1 MSVAK
6 YLLAFLFVLVYAYA
20 GYFMHELNMATLAL
34 VFGVSFALYFY
45 FIFYTKDKDEVN
57 TLLWFSML
65 FRLSFLAAIPVVST
79 DYIRYLWDGK
89 LLLNGINPYLH
100 SPSDFFSTSPQWF
113 VGSFSVLQT
122 DNTPT
127 FIAPLLHV
135 FTIPAAFFNEIHPI
149 LGLAF
154 LRIPIIIADFV
165 IIKLLIRI
173 LNHLKLS
180 YSGLLIYA
188 LNPLVIIGLT
198 ANVNLFG
205 MMLCLL
211 LISIFLFINHK
222 WLGGAVLFGLSSAI
236 SLFPLVLFPVLLKK
250 LKTAKFI
257 VFTVI
262 LAIILGLGWLPFF
275 HSTYTHLVS
284 NYIVASFSNNTVTF
298 GLTNVLNWFAGNTIV
313 IIPTLLLL
321 AIFSIAISRVND
333 WMSIIKGMLFCFAAF
348 ALLSNTIEPHYFV
361 LAVLF
366 SVLVQEYSFAI
377 IWSFIAVVNYVIGV
391 NGNFEN
397 QHLFMAVEYSL
408 LLMLFLLDWIS
419 HFRKLP
425 E

>member
-1 MSVAK
+1 MSVIK
-6 YLLAFLFVLVYAYA
+6 YLLVLALALVYGYA
-20 GYFMHELNMATLAL
+20 GYFMHELNVVTLAL
-34 VFGVSFALYFY
+34 VFGVSFAIYFY

-65 FRLSFLAAIPVVST
+65 FRLSFLVAIPIFST

-89 LLLNGINPYLH
+89 LLLNGINPYLY
-100 SPSDFFSTSPQWF
+100 SPSDLFSTSPQWF
-113 VGSFSVLQT
+113 TGSFSVLQA
-122 DNTPT
+122 DQSPT
-127 FIAPLLHV
+127 FIAPLLHL
-135 FTIPAAFFNEIHPI
+135 FTIPAAFFNEIHPV
-149 LGLAF
+149 LGLVF
-154 LRIPIIIADFV
+154 LRLPIIAADFV
-165 IIKLLIRI
+165 IIKMLIRI

-205 MMLCLL
+205 IMLCLL
-211 LISIFLFINHK
+211 LVSIYLFINYK

-236 SLFPLVLFPVLLKK
+236 SLFPLMLFLVFLKK
-250 LKTAKFI
+250 IKAPKFI
-257 VFTVI
+257 VFTI
-262 LAIILGLGWLPFF
+262 LLAIIFGLGWLPFF

-298 GLTNVLNWFAGNTIV
+298 GLTNVLNWFAGNTVV
-313 IIPTLLLL
+313 IIPTLMLL
-321 AIFSIAISRVND
+321 AIFSVMISRVND
-333 WMSIIKGMLFCFAAF
+333 WISIIKGMLFCFAAF

-377 IWSFIAVVNYVIGV
+377 IWSFIAVVNYLIGV